1 FSHDSSLVASAS
13 GDDTVRLW
21 RADTGDCVQTLEGHS
36 GSVQSVAFSHDSSL
50 VASASHDH
58 TVRLWRADTGDCV
71 QTLEG
76 HSDSVQSVAF
86 SHDSSL
92 VASASG
98 DGTVRLWRADT
109 GDCVQTLEGHSGSVQ
124 SVAFSHDSSLVAS
137 ASRDRTVRLWRAD
150 TGDCVQKLDIGGI
163 SHLSFISDNLH
174 LLTNVGT
181 FITAETKHN
190 FRAIGY
196 GFSRDRCWITW
207 NGNDLLWL
215 PLEYRPSCM
224 AVSKS
229 TLVVGCHS
237 GRVLVIAFST
247 KFRP

>member
-1 FSHDSSLVASAS
+1 
-13 GDDTVRLW
+13 
-21 RADTGDCVQTLEGHS
+21 
-36 GSVQSVAFSHDSSL
+36 
-50 VASASHDH
+50 
-58 TVRLWRADTGDCV
+58 
-71 QTLEG
+71 
-76 HSDSVQSVAF
+76 SVAF

-109 GDCVQTLEGHSGSVQ
+109 GDCVQ
-124 SVAFSHDSSLVAS
+124 
-137 ASRDRTVRLWRAD
+137 
-150 TGDCVQKLDIGGI
+150 KLDISGI
-163 SHLSFISDNLH
+163 SHLSFTSDNLH

-215 PLEYRPSCM
+215 PVDYRPSCM
-224 AVSKS
+224 AVTQFGTTEFGKAE
-229 TLVVGCHS
+229 LVLEYS
-237 GRVLVIAFST
+237 
-247 KFRP
+247 